1 MNNDISLSQIENEL
15 ERYRKLYDALRII
28 DPVNKRTIGRSDNS
42 DYGLGNISYGY
53 WTDDLISDD
62 SISVRAFKEKSCVM
76 KLVHVADST
85 YLVTA
90 FPIEIPNGILVL
102 ELLNNVTNSLSIG
115 YKDYSDAITNLA
127 FRDELTN
134 LFNRRYVDERLSRDI
149 TKAFVEQ
156 SPMSVIF
163 LDVDNL
169 KEINDS
175 LGHAFG
181 DKVLIEI
188 SDIIIRSIRSDTDWV
203 ARYGGDEFLICL
215 NNNEPKETF
224 EIAER
229 IRNKIA
235 DLVILQNGTIK
246 TTVSLGIY
254 STGKHAVTAA
264 EAISYADSKMYEAK
278 RNGKNCTMH

>member
-1 MNNDISLSQIENEL
+1 M
-15 ERYRKLYDALRII
+15 
-28 DPVNKRTIGRSDNS
+28 
-42 DYGLGNISYGY
+42 
-53 WTDDLISDD
+53 
-62 SISVRAFKEKSCVM
+62 
-76 KLVHVADST
+76 
-85 YLVTA
+85 
-90 FPIEIPNGILVL
+90 
-102 ELLNNVTNSLSIG
+102 
-115 YKDYSDAITNLA
+115 
-127 FRDELTN
+127 
-134 LFNRRYVDERLSRDI
+134 
-149 TKAFVEQ
+149 
-156 SPMSVIF
+156 
-163 LDVDNL
+163 
-169 KEINDS
+169 
-175 LGHAFG
+175 
-181 DKVLIEI
+181 
-188 SDIIIRSIRSDTDWV
+188 

>member
-1 MNNDISLSQIENEL
+1 MTNDILLCQIENEL

-42 DYGLGNISYGY
+42 EHGLGNISFDY
-53 WTDDLISDD
+53 WTFDLISDD
-62 SISVRAFKEKSCVM
+62 SIASNAFQENTCVM
-76 KLVHVADST
+76 RLVHMGSST
-85 YLVTA
+85 FLVTA
-90 FPIEIPNGILVL
+90 FPIELSGVKLVL
-102 ELLNNVTNSLSIG
+102 ELLKNVSNSLSINP
-115 YKDYSDAITNLA
+115 KDYSDPSNSLA
-127 FRDELTN
+127 LKDELTN
-134 LFNRRYVDERLSRDI
+134 LFNRRYVDDRLSKDI
-149 TKAFVEQ
+149 VKAFVEQ

-181 DKVLIEI
+181 DKVLIDVA
-188 SDIIIRSIRSDTDWV
+188 DIITRSIRSDTDWV

-215 NNNEPKETF
+215 NKTDANEAF

-235 DLVILQNGTIK
+235 ELVILENKKIK
-246 TTVSLGIY
+246 TTASLGIY
-254 STGKHAVTAA
+254 SGQKEMTAA
-264 EAISYADSKMYEAK
+264 EVISFADKKMYEAK
-278 RNGKNCTMH
+278 RNGKNCTMQ